1 MADIKIITGATGG
14 KNVNAEDDRA
24 NNYGTYGVTGFLASD
39 GCTFGTDGYLQ
50 GVNGITAQLVDSS
63 TVRVSSGDIIMQGCH
78 ARIPYGQHI
87 DLSVDPGTAGY
98 NRVDC
103 IVAEYTRDELGVES
117 MSIDIVKGDNT
128 TDAITADK
136 LYPIITNV
144 ATGNI
149 YKGDTLVREVL
160 WTIVVS
166 GTTVSA
172 PVAYAGIVAPTGVLQ
187 SYTNALTLARNE
199 DVVSL
204 KKLGLWADDTRSKL
218 NVSNWD
224 TLTATEQISK
234 IKEVLLNMCDAVQD
248 LKNSELIERYLT
260 KPYKGV

>member
-1 MADIKIITGATGG
+1 MADIKIITGATGE

-24 NNYGTYGVTGFLASD
+24 NNYGTYGVTGFVAQD
-39 GCTFGTDGYLQ
+39 GCTFDSSGYLQ
-50 GVNGITAQLVDSS
+50 GVGRMRAQLIDSG
-63 TVRVSSGDIIMQGCH
+63 TIRIYDGDIVMQGCH

-87 DLSVDPGTAGY
+87 DLSIEPGTTGY

-103 IVAEYTRDELGVES
+103 VVAEYTRDDLGVES
-117 MSIDIVKGDNT
+117 MSINIVKGDNT

-136 LYPIITNV
+136 LYPIITGV
-144 ATGNI
+144 TAGDM
-149 YKGDTLVREVL
+149 YKGDTIVRAVL
-160 WTIVVS
+160 WTIVVT
-166 GTTVSA
+166 GTTVAA
-172 PVAYAGIVAPTGVLQ
+172 PVAYVGTIAPMGVLQ
-187 SYTNALTLARNE
+187 SYTNKLTLARNN

-204 KKLGLWADDTRSKL
+204 RKLGLWASDTKSKL

-224 TLTATEQISK
+224 TLTETEQISK

-248 LKNSELIERYLT
+248 LANSELIQQYLT

>member
-1 MADIKIITGATGG
+1 MADIKIITGATGDN
-14 KNVNAEDDRA
+14 NVNAEDDRA

-50 GVNGITAQLVDSS
+50 GVNGITAQLIDSS

-87 DLSVDPGTAGY
+87 DLSVEPGTAGY
-98 NRVDC
+98 NRGDC

-144 ATGNI
+144 TSGNI

-172 PVAYAGIVAPTGVLQ
+172 PVAYAGIVAPAGVLQ
-187 SYTNALTLARNE
+187 SYTNKLTLARNE
-199 DVVSL
+199 DVVNL

-224 TLTATEQISK
+224 TLTATDQISK

>member
-14 KNVNAEDDRA
+14 NNVNAEDDRA
-24 NNYGTYGVTGFLASD
+24 NNYGTYGVTGLLASD

-50 GVNGITAQLVDSS
+50 GVNGITAQLIDSS
-63 TVRVSSGDIIMQGCH
+63 TVRISSGDIIMQGCH

-87 DLSVDPGTAGY
+87 DLSIEPGTTGY

-103 IVAEYTRDELGVES
+103 IVAEYTRDDLGVES
-117 MSIDIVKGDNT
+117 MSINIVKGDNT
-128 TDAITADK
+128 TDTITIDK
-136 LYPIITNV
+136 LYPIIANV

-149 YKGDTLVREVL
+149 YKGDALVREVL

-172 PVAYAGIVAPTGVLQ
+172 PVAYVGIVSPVGVLQ
-187 SYTNALTLARNE
+187 RYTDTLTMARNE

-224 TLTATEQISK
+224 TLTAKDQISK

-248 LKNSELIERYLT
+248 LKKSELIQRYLI

>member
-1 MADIKIITGATGG
+1 MADIKIITGATGE

-39 GCTFGTDGYLQ
+39 GCTFGSDNYLQ

-63 TVRVSSGDIIMQGCH
+63 TVRISSGDIIMQGCH

-87 DLSVDPGTAGY
+87 DLSIEPGTAGY

-103 IVAEYTRDELGVES
+103 IVAEYTKDDLGVES
-117 MSIDIVKGDNT
+117 MGINIVKGDNT

-136 LYPIITNV
+136 LYPIITGV
-144 ATGNI
+144 TTGDM
-149 YKGDTLVREVL
+149 YKGDTIVRAVL
-160 WTIVVS
+160 WTMVIT
-166 GTTVSA
+166 GTTVAA
-172 PVAYAGIVAPTGVLQ
+172 PAAYVGTIAPMGVLQ
-187 SYTNALTLARNE
+187 SYTNKLTLARNE
-199 DVVSL
+199 DVVSF
-204 KKLGLWADDTRSKL
+204 KKLGLWASDTKSEL
-218 NVSNWD
+218 NASNWD
-224 TLTATEQISK
+224 TLTAADQISK

-248 LKNSELIERYLT
+248 LTNSELIQQYLT